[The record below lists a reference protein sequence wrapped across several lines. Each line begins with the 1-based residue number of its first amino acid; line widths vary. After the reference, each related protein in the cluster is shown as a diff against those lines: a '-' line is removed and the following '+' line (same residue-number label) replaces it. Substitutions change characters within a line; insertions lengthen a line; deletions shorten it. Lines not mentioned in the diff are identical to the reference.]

1 MWKHFSQCSQ
11 STRRSAISMLTKRAY
26 APHPLKYKPGCA
38 RFAPRERKSGEGGM
52 IDDPDISYT
61 SRLEIPSY
69 RPTTSRNG
77 PLSASKW
84 GKKL

>member
-1 MWKHFSQCSQ
+1 
-11 STRRSAISMLTKRAY
+11 
-26 APHPLKYKPGCA
+26 
-38 RFAPRERKSGEGGM
+38 M

-77 PLSASKW
+77 ALGQQVAETIILTVCAGCDVRFMPGDALTGRIESKVMR
-84 GKKL
+84 

>member
-1 MWKHFSQCSQ
+1 
-11 STRRSAISMLTKRAY
+11 
-26 APHPLKYKPGCA
+26 
-38 RFAPRERKSGEGGM
+38 M

-84 GKKL
+84 RKKTIILTVCAGCDVCFMLGDTLTGRIQSKVMR